1 MIKIKNGMNT
11 EDTLN
16 QLENVVFNMSEILDI
31 SVKDTVTIL
40 QDGLDMFYRNK
51 TPRYINELLFEL
63 MDRLEN
69 PQDY

>member
-1 MIKIKNGMNT
+1 MNT

-16 QLENVVFNMSEILDI
+16 QLREAVFNISDILDI
-31 SVKDTVTIL
+31 SINDTVTIL

-51 TPRYINELLFEL
+51 TPRYINELLFEI